1 MSPFSFTFSSPTTY
15 KAKGSDSVIKFYPD
29 ADGWHFVWEGEG
41 IDKNGTYQFMMHE
54 GAVFLGLSFNYAR
67 EETYKFI
74 ILDTEEEAIVGF
86 VIRDKE
92 GRETAFR
99 KV

>member
-1 MSPFSFTFSSPTTY
+1 MSPFSFTFSTPTTY
-15 KAKGSDSVIKFYPD
+15 RAKGSDSVIKFYPD
-29 ADGWHFVWEGEG
+29 TDGCHFVWEGED
-41 IDKNGTYQFMMHE
+41 INKNGTYQFVMHE

-74 ILDTEEEAIVGF
+74 ILDTEEETIVGF
-86 VIRDKE
+86 MIRDKE
-92 GRETAFR
+92 GRETEFR